1 MIKSIFITAYNRE
14 KIFFNTL
21 KKLTKCKNYDQF
33 KKLII
38 YQEVKKDVINKI
50 KKIDP
55 KIEVIKTEY
64 PESYTPFQKLNLNS
78 FLGFKRCFDVYK
90 SRYVI
95 FIEDDILPAYDFL
108 EYHNH
113 SNLLYHNDKQY
124 FAANSFSKENKKNLN
139 FSYSKFI
146 YGIGKGWS
154 VPVERWKL
162 LKKMYQELCASK
174 KEIYYDCYFEPH
186 IKKNYFVIMP
196 YRSRSYEQPSNGLNS
211 IIKDKN
217 SNLWINWKKS
227 FLNKKNYKIKDYIFL
242 ADMTY
247 SWRNDCH
254 KYSKFNILINYLK
267 FFTIKSY
274 IFIKIKDLIKY
285 IIGNKTFFWIKKNLF
300 KINLYN

>member
-1 MIKSIFITAYNRE
+1 MIKSIFITGYNRE

-38 YQEVKKDVINKI
+38 YQEVKKNVVDKI

-64 PESYTPFQKLNLNS
+64 PKSYTSFQKVNLNS

-113 SNLLYHNDKQY
+113 SYLLYHNDKQY
-124 FAANSFSKENKKNLN
+124 FAANSFSKESKKNLN

-174 KEIYYDCYFEPH
+174 KEIFFDCYFEPH
-186 IKKNYFVIMP
+186 IKKNYYVLMP
-196 YRSRSYEQPSNGLNS
+196 YRSRSLEQPSNGLNMK
-211 IIKDKN
+211 INDKN
-217 SNLWINWKKS
+217 KSFWKNWNKS
-227 FLNKKNYKIKDYIFL
+227 FLHKNKFKIKNYTYLYNMKYSWRKDCHNYTKFNIFINNIKFLTIKSFIFIKFKDIIKYSIGDKIFYKIKKKLF
-242 ADMTY
+242 
-247 SWRNDCH
+247 R
-254 KYSKFNILINYLK
+254 INFYR
-267 FFTIKSY
+267 
-274 IFIKIKDLIKY
+274 
-285 IIGNKTFFWIKKNLF
+285 
-300 KINLYN
+300 

>member
-211 IIKDKN
+211 I
-217 SNLWINWKKS
+217 
-227 FLNKKNYKIKDYIFL
+227 
-242 ADMTY
+242 
-247 SWRNDCH
+247 
-254 KYSKFNILINYLK
+254 
-267 FFTIKSY
+267 
-274 IFIKIKDLIKY
+274 
-285 IIGNKTFFWIKKNLF
+285 
-300 KINLYN
+300 